1 MSENPKAISNK
12 VVELLVSEVF
22 RKNNVN
28 IDKVKSKLSDEQK
41 QAIKDLVDELKT
53 QVDTFVNEA
62 SPSKKDK

>member
-28 IDKVKSKLSDEQK
+28 IDKAKSKLSDEQK